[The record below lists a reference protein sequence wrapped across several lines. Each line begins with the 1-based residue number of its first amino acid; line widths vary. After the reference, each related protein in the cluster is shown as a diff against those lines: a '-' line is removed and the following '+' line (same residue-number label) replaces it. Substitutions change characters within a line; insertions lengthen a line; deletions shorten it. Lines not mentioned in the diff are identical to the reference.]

1 MKKLL
6 LVIAVAMCLCA
17 CTENHVIDRN
27 GIVVGI
33 STVYQCFNIINPKTK
48 YKVYVEVN
56 YNYGSDNATNNYVL
70 YTDRKYAIGDTI
82 RFH

>member
-6 LVIAVAMCLCA
+6 LCVIAALCLCA
-17 CTENHVIDRN
+17 CTENYVIDHS

-33 STVYQCFNIINPKTK
+33 FTDYQCITIINPNTK
-48 YKVYVEVN
+48 YKVRVEVN
-56 YNYGSDNATNNYVL
+56 YSSDNATNYYVL

-82 RFH
+82 SFH